1 MNLNRSARG
10 ALTLSLALLLG
21 GCAWFGSDAPKP
33 KALESLTPSVAGR
46 VIWSARVGDVE
57 FPLQV
62 AALEDRFV
70 VADSAGRVQALR
82 AEDGAEL
89 WRGEAGA
96 KLMAGVGS
104 DGRFAAVVTRDQDLV
119 VFDAGRVLWRKRLA
133 APVHTAP
140 LVAGERVFVLGVDR
154 AVHGF
159 DVLDGRRL
167 WELRRP
173 GDALLLAQPG
183 GLAAYKDTLL
193 VGQGARLAGV
203 DPLRGTLRWEAN
215 VSSPRGTNEVERLA
229 DVVGPLARQGDLFCA
244 RAFQSAV
251 GCINAQRGSLVWSR
265 PSAGAK
271 GVSADAKAVVG
282 FDANDRL
289 TAWRTEN
296 GETLWTNEDYQ
307 HRQLSA
313 PLLINELL
321 VFGDL
326 EGQVHFL
333 ARDTGKARLRL
344 STGGSAI
351 VAGVVRSGTTL
362 LVVARNGGV
371 HALRPE

>member
-1 MNLNRSARG
+1 MKPISR
-10 ALTLSLALLLG
+10 ALLALPLSLALGACSL
-21 GCAWFGSDAPKP
+21 FGSDAPKP
-33 KALESLTPSVAGR
+33 TPLQAVSPSLAGR
-46 VIWSARVGDVE
+46 VVWSARIGDVD

-62 AALEDRFV
+62 AATAERFV
-70 VADSAGRVQALR
+70 VADSGGRVLALR
-82 AEDGAEL
+82 AQDGAEV
-89 WRGEAGA
+89 WRGDVGA

-104 DGRFAAVVTRDQDLV
+104 DGRWAAVVTRDQDLV
-119 VFDAGRVLWRKRLA
+119 VLDAGREIWRKRLA

-140 LVAGERVFVLGVDR
+140 LVAGERVFVQSVDR
-154 AVHGF
+154 AVQAF
-159 DVLDGRRL
+159 DVLDGHRL

-183 GLAAYKDTLL
+183 GLAAFKDTLV

-203 DPLRGTLRWEAN
+203 DPLRGILRWEAN
-215 VSSPRGTNEVERLA
+215 VASPRGTNEVERLA
-229 DVVGPLARQGDLFCA
+229 DVVGPLARAGDFLCA

-271 GVSADAKAVVG
+271 GVTADSKAVIG
-282 FDANDRL
+282 FDAVDRL

-296 GETLWTNEDYQ
+296 GETLWSNEEYQ

-313 PLLINELL
+313 PLLSGTSL

-333 ARDTGKARLRL
+333 ARDTGKIQLRVP
-344 STGGSAI
+344 TGGSPIA
-351 VAGVVRSGTTL
+351 AGLVQSGTTL
-362 LVVARNGGV
+362 LAVARNGGV
-371 HALRPE
+371 HALRLE